1 MAITAAER
9 VCLLERDDA
18 LASLRRALAASASGS
33 GRLVLVAGEAGVGK
47 TAVVRAFC
55 AEPGL
60 DIRVL
65 WGACDALFT
74 PRPLGPFL
82 ELAADANGEIGAA
95 SNAGAAPHELVKAL
109 VDAGERSPT
118 VIVLEDVHWADEA
131 SLDALRLLAR
141 KVERSSLLVIATFR
155 DDLDRMHPLRIV
167 LGELATRPTVSRVA
181 LEPLSK
187 ASVAELAAAADVD
200 ARELHRQTG
209 GNPFFVTEVLAAG
222 NGEIPGTVRD
232 AVLARAAS
240 LSAPA
245 RALLDAVSI
254 APPRVELWL
263 LDALAPNEADALE
276 ECLGSGML
284 RASAGSVEFGHEL
297 ARRAVEDSVEPRR
310 GVGLHRL
317 AVAALAQ
324 PPAGAP
330 DAARL
335 AHHAEAAD
343 EAEPALRYAIAAAER
358 SEALGAHRE
367 AAAQYARALR
377 FADGLSDEERASLL
391 ERQSDSLYNT
401 DEQVQAIAALK
412 LAIEIHRRAGD
423 VRAEAAGLARLVPY
437 LYCRGLLP
445 DAAEAATSA
454 VALLKPLPA
463 GPEHSA
469 AYQAMARSRLIE
481 NDPEGAIPW
490 GRRALRRAE
499 ELNQTATIVDVSIT
513 LGSAEMLRDGPQ
525 ARATLEE
532 ALDLAR
538 RHGLH
543 AQVVRA
549 LNNLASIAAQYRSYD
564 LIEPWL
570 TEGLELCNELELDLW
585 RLALLQI
592 RACVELELGRWADAA
607 ATAKLLVDE
616 PRDSPE
622 PRLMGLL
629 LLALVR
635 ARRGDP
641 GARALLNEA
650 TAMEFPAPELYRD
663 SAVACALAEIAWL
676 ERHADD
682 VREATQPVFD
692 LAVLRRSASWIARI
706 GYWRRKHGIVDE
718 LPFDLSGPYALQL
731 TGDWEAAAAAWA
743 ALGCPYEEALALS
756 ETDDERGLRAAL
768 DHARQ
773 LGAGALAAQVSRRLR
788 ELGVRDVARG
798 PRPSTKTNAAALT
811 ARELEVL
818 HLLGDGLRN
827 AAIAE
832 RLYLSPRTVDH
843 HVSAILRKLQAGSR
857 GEAVARAAQLSL
869 IENGQAVAPT

>member
-18 LASLRRALAASASGS
+18 LASLHRALAESASGS

-55 AEPGL
+55 AESGP
-60 DIRVL
+60 DVRVL

-82 ELAADANGEIGAA
+82 DLAADANGEVGAA
-95 SNAGAAPHELVKAL
+95 AGAGGGPHALVKAL
-109 VDAGERSPT
+109 LAAGGRSPT
-118 VIVLEDVHWADEA
+118 VVVLEDVHWADEA

-141 KVERSSLLVIATFR
+141 QVERSSLLVIATFR
-155 DDLDRMHPLRIV
+155 DDLDRMHPLGIV

-181 LEPLSK
+181 LEPLSEP
-187 ASVAELAAAADVD
+187 SVGKLAASADVD
-200 ARELHRQTG
+200 PHELHRQTG

-222 NGEIPGTVRD
+222 NGEIPATVRD

-245 RALLDAVSI
+245 RALLDAVAI
-254 APPRVELWL
+254 APPRVEIWL
-263 LDALAPNEADALE
+263 LDALAPEEADALE

-297 ARRAVEDSVEPRR
+297 ARRAVEESVEPRR

-330 DAARL
+330 DVARL
-335 AHHAEAAD
+335 AHHAEAAND
-343 EAEPALRYAIAAAER
+343 AEPALRYAIAAAER

-377 FADGLSDEERASLL
+377 FAGGLSDEERASLL

-401 DEQVQAIAALK
+401 DEQVQAIAALER
-412 LAIEIHRRAGD
+412 AIELHRRAGD

-437 LYCRGLLP
+437 LSCRGLLP
-445 DAAEAATSA
+445 DAADAATSA
-454 VALLKPLPA
+454 VALLEPFPP

-469 AYQAMARSRLIE
+469 AYQAMARLRLIE
-481 NDPEGAIPW
+481 GDPDGAISW
-490 GRRALRRAE
+490 GKRSMRLAE
-499 ELNQTATIVDVSIT
+499 ELDQGTLADVAIT
-513 LGSAEMLRDGPQ
+513 LGSAEMIRDGPE
-525 ARATLEE
+525 ARATLEKG
-532 ALDLAR
+532 LDLAR
-538 RHGLH
+538 QHGLH

-549 LNNLASIAAQYRSYD
+549 LHNLALIAAQYRSYD
-564 LIEPWL
+564 LTERWL
-570 TEGLELCNELELDLW
+570 AEGLELCNELELDLW
-585 RLALLQI
+585 RLALLQL
-592 RACVELELGRWADAA
+592 RACSDLELGRWAEAA

-629 LLALVR
+629 VLALVR
-635 ARRGDP
+635 ARRADP
-641 GARALLNEA
+641 GARPLLDEALA
-650 TAMEFPAPELYRD
+650 MTFPAMELDRD
-663 SAVACALAEIAWL
+663 SAAACALAEIAWL
-676 ERHADD
+676 EQHPVD

-692 LAVLRRSASWIARI
+692 LALRRRSASWIARI

-718 LPFDLSGPYALQL
+718 LPSDLIGPYALQI

-743 ALGCPYEEALALS
+743 ALGCPYDEALALS
-756 ETDDERGLRAAL
+756 ETDDERDLRAAL
-768 DHARQ
+768 DRARQ
-773 LGAGALAAQVSRRLR
+773 LGAAPLAALVARRLR
-788 ELGVRDVARG
+788 ELGVRGVVRG
-798 PRPSTKTNAAALT
+798 PRRSTQANAAALT
-811 ARELEVL
+811 ARELEVF

-832 RLYLSPRTVDH
+832 RLFLSPRTVDH
-843 HVSAILRKLQAGSR
+843 HVSAILRKLEAGSR
-857 GEAVARAAQLSL
+857 GEAVAQAVRLGL
-869 IENGQAVAPT
+869 VENGQAVAPT

>member
-1 MAITAAER
+1 M
-9 VCLLERDDA
+9 
-18 LASLRRALAASASGS
+18 
-33 GRLVLVAGEAGVGK
+33 
-47 TAVVRAFC
+47 
-55 AEPGL
+55 
-60 DIRVL
+60 
-65 WGACDALFT
+65 
-74 PRPLGPFL
+74 
-82 ELAADANGEIGAA
+82 
-95 SNAGAAPHELVKAL
+95 
-109 VDAGERSPT
+109 
-118 VIVLEDVHWADEA
+118 
-131 SLDALRLLAR
+131 
-141 KVERSSLLVIATFR
+141 
-155 DDLDRMHPLRIV
+155 
-167 LGELATRPTVSRVA
+167 
-181 LEPLSK
+181 
-187 ASVAELAAAADVD
+187 
-200 ARELHRQTG
+200 
-209 GNPFFVTEVLAAG
+209 
-222 NGEIPGTVRD
+222 
-232 AVLARAAS
+232 
-240 LSAPA
+240 
-245 RALLDAVSI
+245 
-254 APPRVELWL
+254 
-263 LDALAPNEADALE
+263 
-276 ECLGSGML
+276 
-284 RASAGSVEFGHEL
+284 
-297 ARRAVEDSVEPRR
+297 
-310 GVGLHRL
+310 
-317 AVAALAQ
+317 
-324 PPAGAP
+324 
-330 DAARL
+330 
-335 AHHAEAAD
+335 
-343 EAEPALRYAIAAAER
+343 
-358 SEALGAHRE
+358 
-367 AAAQYARALR
+367 
-377 FADGLSDEERASLL
+377 L

-401 DEQVQAIAALK
+401 DEQVQAIAALER
-412 LAIEIHRRAGD
+412 AIELHRRAGD

-437 LYCRGLLP
+437 LSCRGLLP

-454 VALLKPLPA
+454 VALLEPLPP

-469 AYQAMARSRLIE
+469 AYQAMARLRLIE
-481 NDPEGAIPW
+481 DDPGAAIPW
-490 GRRALRRAE
+490 GRRALSLAE
-499 ELNQTATIVDVSIT
+499 ELDQTAAIVDISIT
-513 LGSAEMLRDGPQ
+513 LGSAEMLREGPD
-525 ARATLEE
+525 ARAPLEE

-549 LNNLASIAAQYRSYD
+549 LHNLASIAAQYRSYD

-641 GARALLNEA
+641 GARALLDEA

-718 LPFDLSGPYALQL
+718 LPSDLSGPYALQL

-743 ALGCPYEEALALS
+743 ALGCPYEEALALG
-756 ETDDERGLRAAL
+756 ETDDERGLRMAL
-768 DHARQ
+768 DRARQ
-773 LGAGALAAQVSRRLR
+773 LGAGTLAAQVSRRLR
-788 ELGVRDVARG
+788 ELGVRGVARG

-832 RLYLSPRTVDH
+832 RLFLSSRTVDH
-843 HVSAILRKLQAGSR
+843 HVAAILRKLEAGSR
-857 GEAVARAAQLSL
+857 GEAVAQAARLGL
-869 IENGQAVAPT
+869 VENGQAVAPT